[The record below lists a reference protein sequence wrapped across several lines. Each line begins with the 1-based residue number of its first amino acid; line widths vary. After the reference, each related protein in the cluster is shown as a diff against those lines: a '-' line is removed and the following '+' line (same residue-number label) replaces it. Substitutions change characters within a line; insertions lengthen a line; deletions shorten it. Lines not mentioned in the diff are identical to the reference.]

1 MKTLALALV
10 ALLLS
15 CRIATAAVQEIVL
28 LTRAKADSPQRVV
41 ADAFKELIER
51 QAGESFTVLIDPA
64 GLRSGESKAVEEVQ
78 TNTAQL
84 AVLPASAFERFDP
97 VVRVAA
103 FPFLFRDEQQAAA
116 ILDGP
121 LGKGILRD
129 LETIGCKGL
138 TFAEGGF
145 RHLSNNIRP
154 VKTLDDLKDLKIRI
168 PTQPGD
174 AALWLTLGANP
185 MPRPWPIYAE
195 LEQGAF
201 DGQESPL
208 WMIDK
213 YSLHT
218 VQRHLSLTRHSYVA
232 HIAVAS
238 LKWWNALSPTD
249 QARLQAAMTE
259 AAARQR
265 LVQRDREAARLALFA
280 QKGMAIEA
288 HPDIETFRAR
298 TAKLKETVV
307 YREPRLQALLTKM
320 LESAR
325 EPTQEQA
332 QPTDTNVL
340 PAKPVLAQEP
350 PVQPNAPQPA
360 STTLPPAP
368 EADAPLKQ
376 ANGAA
381 TPEAGQPAPQENTDH
396 GSTALELLDAEEPLS
411 NGLQAPA
418 EAASSAQSDS
428 APTPAPIPD
437 DAPARREHA
446 EPAAN

>member
-28 LTRAKADSPQRVV
+28 LTRAKPDSPQRVV

-51 QAGESFTVLIDPA
+51 QAGASFTVLIDPA
-64 GLRSGESKAVEEVQ
+64 GLRSGESTAVDEVQ

-97 VVRVAA
+97 VVRVIA

-116 ILDGP
+116 ILDGH
-121 LGKGILRD
+121 LGRGILRD

-138 TFAEGGF
+138 AFAEGGF
-145 RHLSNNIRP
+145 RQLSNNIRP
-154 VKTLDDLKDLKIRI
+154 VKTLDDLKDLKIRT
-168 PTQPGD
+168 PSLPADT
-174 AALWLTLGANP
+174 ALWLTLGTNP
-185 MPRPWPIYAE
+185 TPRPWPIYAE
-195 LEQGAF
+195 LEQGVI

-208 WMIDK
+208 WLIEK
-213 YSLHT
+213 YNLHT

-249 QARLQAAMTE
+249 QALLQAAMTE
-259 AAARQR
+259 AATRQR
-265 LVQRDREAARLALFA
+265 LVQRDRDAVRLAWFA
-280 QKGMAIEA
+280 QNGVTVEA

-298 TAKLKETVV
+298 TAKLKEMAF
-307 YREPRLQALLTKM
+307 YREPRLQALLAKM

-325 EPTQEQA
+325 EPMQEQ
-332 QPTDTNVL
+332 
-340 PAKPVLAQEP
+340 
-350 PVQPNAPQPA
+350 A
-360 STTLPPAP
+360 STTLSPAP
-368 EADAPLKQ
+368 EADAPPKQ
-376 ANGAA
+376 ANDAA
-381 TPEAGQPAPQENTDH
+381 TPDAGQPPPQKNTSR
-396 GSTALELLDAEEPLS
+396 GPTALELLDAD
-411 NGLQAPA
+411 GLQAPA
-418 EAASSAQSDS
+418 EAANSAPS
-428 APTPAPIPD
+428 APTPTPAPAPN
-437 DAPARREHA
+437 DAPAPQEHA